1 LHSVELRSP
10 EREVE
15 EYRKR
20 LAELAESIES
30 ALHVGN
36 PIPAWLPL
44 VFWGL
49 LTGLLGV
56 GGGLAIWRFWQVTEP
71 IVSGVQQWAPLMA
84 GAFTMLMYVLAFMPF
99 LFIFNIV
106 MTLLPR

>member
-1 LHSVELRSP
+1 LHLVELRSP
-10 EREVE
+10 EQEVE

-20 LAELAESIES
+20 LSELAESIES

-36 PIPAWLPL
+36 PIPAWLSW

-56 GGGLAIWRFWQVTEP
+56 GGGLAVWRFWQVTEP

-84 GAFTMLMYVLAFMPF
+84 GAFTMLMYVLALMPF
-99 LFIFNIV
+99 FFIFNIV

>member
-1 LHSVELRSP
+1 MVELRSP

-20 LAELAESIES
+20 LAELAESIEP
-30 ALHVGN
+30 ALYVGN
-36 PIPAWLPL
+36 PIPAWLSW

-99 LFIFNIV
+99 FFIFNTV